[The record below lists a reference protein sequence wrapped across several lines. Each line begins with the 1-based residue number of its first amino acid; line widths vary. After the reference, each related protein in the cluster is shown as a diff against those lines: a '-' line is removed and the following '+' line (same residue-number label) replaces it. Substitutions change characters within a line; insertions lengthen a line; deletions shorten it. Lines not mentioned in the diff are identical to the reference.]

1 MTNTTSSRRHSDG
14 LFIGLLLVLLGLLVV
29 LIAAWVGPEVKYAT
43 GIRHPDY
50 PSILIGVH
58 HIDQLPF
65 TRWLGFAFGI
75 GVILIFSLV
84 LLIGNRKAG
93 QITSIKRILLV
104 AMGLYFIIYTI
115 MVVCNWSYMNEE
127 ATSPFLSLPPP
138 TAWMIFGM
146 WFCPMIITYMY
157 ITRFEEYIISEE
169 EERAFFDFLNR
180 N

>member
-84 LLIGNRKAG
+84 LLIGNRKA
-93 QITSIKRILLV
+93 
-104 AMGLYFIIYTI
+104 I